1 MPFRD
6 TIRPLASS
14 KTLLSVSFLAAGM
27 GVYSLLAMWKD
38 NSQYREYLDM
48 PSDIHAAL
56 LVVLGWLLV
65 FRTNTA
71 YSRWWE
77 ARTLWGTLV
86 NTSRNLSIKLIEFGR
101 PDEQERA
108 MLASLIASFPCQLK
122 DHLRGIPASQP
133 DDPPNSELD
142 QRAAHAPISTA
153 HAIYRWLS
161 TRIPSEKMDGNEMR
175 TIDMELAKLLE
186 VCGACERI
194 AKTPF
199 VRSYRTFVR
208 QCITLVLLSFPWGI
222 AHDFGWW
229 TVLITVVVS
238 YFMIGMETI
247 AEHIEEPFGFD
258 EDDLDLDGMCLTIE
272 RSVNQIFGNT
282 LKQKN

>member
-6 TIRPLASS
+6 TIHPLASS
-14 KTLLSVSFLAAGM
+14 KTLFSVSVLAAGM
-27 GVYSLLAMWKD
+27 GVYSLLAMWKE
-38 NSQYREYLDM
+38 NSPYREFFDM
-48 PSDIHAAL
+48 PSGIHAAL

-65 FRTNTA
+65 FRTNSA

-77 ARTLWGTLV
+77 ARTLWGTLI
-86 NTSRNLSIKLIEFGR
+86 NTTRNLSIKLIEFGR
-101 PDEQERA
+101 PNDEERA
-108 MLASLIASFPCQLK
+108 MLSSLVASFPNQLK
-122 DHLRGIPASQP
+122 DHLREIPLHVKSEP
-133 DDPPNSELD
+133 INSESDDRPFHKPL
-142 QRAAHAPISTA
+142 ATA
-153 HAIYRWLS
+153 QAIYQWLS
-161 TRIPSEKMDGNEMR
+161 TRVPSDKLDGNEMR
-175 TIDMELAKLLE
+175 SIDIELAKLLE

-208 QCITLVLLSFPWGI
+208 QCITLVLFSFPWGI

-229 TVLITVVVS
+229 TVLMTIVVS

-258 EDDLDLDGMCLTIE
+258 EDDLDLDGMCQTIE
-272 RSVNQIFGNT
+272 RSVSQIFGNT
-282 LKQKN
+282 ISPKK

>member
-108 MLASLIASFPCQLK
+108 MLASLIASFPCQLR
-122 DHLRGIPASQP
+122 DHLRGIPASRP
-133 DDPPNSELD
+133 EDPPNSELD
-142 QRAAHAPISTA
+142 QRAVHAPISTA

-175 TIDMELAKLLE
+175 TIDLELAKLLE

-229 TVLITVVVS
+229 TVLITIVVS

-272 RSVNQIFGNT
+272 RSVKQIFGNT